1 MIAHCVLF
9 NPDTAA
15 AQQIEVVAV
24 HMNNYIKQLDNSKKM
39 LALQKKFTGS
49 FIPDIIVPGRQ
60 FVKEGRLMKVSRIFQ
75 NHISSKFSN
84 IMNNKFSENDVTS
97 MNAKFSTCN

>member
-1 MIAHCVLF
+1 MHSVHESTIVDLIAYCVC
-9 NPDTAA
+9 NPGTAA

-24 HMNNYIKQLDNSKKM
+24 HMNNYIRQLDNSKNM

-60 FVKEGRLMKVSRIFQ
+60 FVKEGRLMKVSRVKLYFPIP
-75 NHISSKFSN
+75 HY
-84 IMNNKFSENDVTS
+84 
-97 MNAKFSTCN
+97 